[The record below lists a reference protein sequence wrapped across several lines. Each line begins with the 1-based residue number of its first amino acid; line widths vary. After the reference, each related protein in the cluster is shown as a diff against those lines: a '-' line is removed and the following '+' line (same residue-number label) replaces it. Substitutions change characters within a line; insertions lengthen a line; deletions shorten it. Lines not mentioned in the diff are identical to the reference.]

1 MKSGIRAID
10 FMNHKVITVTPDMTV
25 KEAAKL
31 MNVHRVG
38 GVPVCEGKELL
49 GLLTERDI
57 MMRVT
62 ALDKLPSSLK
72 VGQVM
77 QSPLKA
83 IGEKFEDLSS
93 LARKMSEHKISK
105 IPIVEDGKLI
115 GIVTDGDIREAG
127 PSDVSS
133 LGKYETDFLLS
144 GLKVSDVMTNEPVT
158 VSSGDTIRKL
168 AELMLVRKIGGVPVV
183 DDGELVGI
191 ITVSDIFKVIL
202 ETFED

>member
-1 MKSGIRAID
+1 MGRKNVFVKDWMTPNPYSANPSMHLSMAEILMKESDIRR
-10 FMNHKVITVTPDMTV
+10 
-25 KEAAKL
+25 L
-31 MNVHRVG
+31 
-38 GVPVCEGKELL
+38 PV
-49 GLLTERDI
+49 
-57 MMRVT
+57 
-62 ALDKLPSSLK
+62 
-72 VGQVM
+72 
-77 QSPLKA
+77 
-83 IGEKFEDLSS
+83 
-93 LARKMSEHKISK
+93 
-105 IPIVEDGKLI
+105 VEDGKLI